1 MRSRISGSAAA
12 GGGCST
18 RASGTLPLRRAIPSL
33 APRRISGAPGRP
45 PASAP
50 ILIARLMRWMPAAS
64 SMTMAAVASDRLR
77 SAATRASASGTVLT
91 TVAGPFRAGSTRMTT
106 GCASARAAPAAGMTS
121 PPAARARTAARKR
134 SAPMA
139 GERLR
144 REGGLGAGR
153 VINHGIDR
161 PGRLEVVAR
170 QVGRDAAAGLERAAQ
185 ARENGAIARV
195 VGDRQRLLGHRGA
208 AAEGPGEGG
217 AGPPEA
223 ALDDRLRGGD
233 LLAQLVAGEPRQ
245 LAMGQ
250 GMGADLDAVG
260 SEADERVP
268 VRERQ
273 RPRVAGVAAEAVE
286 RLGAAA
292 DEARADHE
300 AVGNPEPFEDRV
312 GDGGDVLEAGVD
324 REMEQALGAGRRAF
338 EPGQE
343 LGRGD
348 EVAFALQRP
357 EEAVGALALVV
368 EQVVEGEAADAAGAA
383 PVGKRAQPVDDLA
396 QHRALGAL
404 GERRRRRHLLAG
416 AGEGG
421 LRCAHRSS
429 RAGLVMA

>member
-12 GGGCST
+12 GGGRST
-18 RASGTLPLRRAIPSL
+18 RASGTLPLRRAIPSF

-45 PASAP
+45 PASGP
-50 ILIARLMRWMPAAS
+50 ILIARSMRWMPAAS
-64 SMTMAAVASDRLR
+64 SMTMAAFGSDRLR
-77 SAATRASASGTVLT
+77 SAAARASASGTVLT
-91 TVAGPFRAGSTRMTT
+91 TASVAGPLRAGSTRMTT

-121 PPAARARTAARKR
+121 PPAARAKTAARKR

-139 GERLR
+139 GEWLR

-153 VINHGIDR
+153 VINHGVER

-170 QVGRDAAAGLERAAQ
+170 QIGRDAVAGLERAAQ

-233 LLAQLVAGEPRQ
+233 LLAQLVAREPRQ

-250 GMGADLDAVG
+250 CMGADLDAVG
-260 SEADERVP
+260 REAGERVP
-268 VRERQ
+268 VRKRQ

-312 GDGGDVLEAGVD
+312 GDGGDVLEAVVD
-324 REMEQALGAGRRAF
+324 REVEQALGAGRRAF
-338 EPGQE
+338 EGGEE
-343 LGRGD
+343 LGRGH
-348 EVAFALQRP
+348 EVASRFSAR
-357 EEAVGALALVV
+357 
-368 EQVVEGEAADAAGAA
+368 
-383 PVGKRAQPVDDLA
+383 KR
-396 QHRALGAL
+396 R
-404 GERRRRRHLLAG
+404 
-416 AGEGG
+416 
-421 LRCAHRSS
+421 
-429 RAGLVMA
+429 